1 MTAAPV
7 LAPVEWFS
15 FEDRRI
21 ASRPGHWRSELRPL
35 LRGFAGSH
43 RADDIVLAASELV
56 SNGVEHAGGVVAV
69 RVTGIAGALRIEVE
83 DRLPHMLERREQT
96 SERGR
101 GLVITA
107 AVADAWGWHPT
118 AHGKVVWACFDRT
131 DDVVPVG
138 IRSHDRRTD

>member
-1 MTAAPV
+1 M
-7 LAPVEWFS
+7 
-15 FEDRRI
+15 
-21 ASRPGHWRSELRPL
+21 
-35 LRGFAGSH
+35 
-43 RADDIVLAASELV
+43 ADDVSRGARQDGGQSALGRQLAALQP
-56 SNGVEHAGGVVAV
+56 H
-69 RVTGIAGALRIEVE
+69 LRIEVE

-107 AVADAWGWHPT
+107 AVADPWGWHPT